1 MQLSPKNKK
10 HFMFRWMTDRCEQ
23 ISCIYKQRPLI
34 EPSRLLCS
42 MIQKR
47 SLFAHHCFKNVVY
60 MSCVNNTSTIS
71 HLTLMK
77 MVVMMIHDGIL
88 GSRIQMSACME
99 YERFN
104 PKCLL
109 SLVGLTETC
118 FSTTQNIVIGL
129 SELYWSVWMMKGCS
143 FRSIQSF

>member
-1 MQLSPKNKK
+1 M
-10 HFMFRWMTDRCEQ
+10 
-23 ISCIYKQRPLI
+23 
-34 EPSRLLCS
+34 SR
-42 MIQKR
+42 
-47 SLFAHHCFKNVVY
+47 
-60 MSCVNNTSTIS
+60 VNNTSTTS
-71 HLTLMK
+71 HLTIVK

-88 GSRIQMSACME
+88 GSRIQMSVCME

-129 SELYWSVWMMKGCS
+129 SELYWSV
-143 FRSIQSF
+143 